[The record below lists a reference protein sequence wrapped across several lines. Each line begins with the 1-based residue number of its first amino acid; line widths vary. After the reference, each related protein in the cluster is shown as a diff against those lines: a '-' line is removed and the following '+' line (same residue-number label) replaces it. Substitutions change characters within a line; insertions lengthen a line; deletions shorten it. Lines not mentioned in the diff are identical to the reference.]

1 MPATPPDGE
10 RFLTVGELIDSA
22 RRSLE
27 PELWDY
33 AAGGSD
39 GEQTLRENRLALE
52 RISSV
57 GGSCAT
63 STDASAATTFL
74 GIPLALPVMLA
85 PVGTVALFDV
95 DGAVSVAQAAADAG
109 TVAFIGVL
117 SRPAVDE
124 VAKACPDA
132 DLVFQLYARGDRDWL
147 ASLVR
152 RGAEDAGC
160 RALASPPTVRWRRAA
175 QRDLRNRLDF
185 RVRHG
190 PPANLEALGN
200 DRSFQSR
207 ITWSDLEWLRSA
219 TTLPLVLKGVM
230 CGEDATLVIEAGVD
244 AVYVSNHGGRTLD
257 GAPGAIDVL
266 EEVVDAIAG
275 RAQVVVDGGFLRG
288 VDVLK
293 ALASGARAAGIGKLQ
308 RRGLAA
314 GGRTGLARVA
324 ELLRLE
330 IETGMA
336 LLGVRGVAELN
347 PGLLRRP
354 AV

>member
-1 MPATPPDGE
+1 MHVATAIG
-10 RFLTVGELIDSA
+10 S
-22 RRSLE
+22 RRS
-27 PELWDY
+27 
-33 AAGGSD
+33 
-39 GEQTLRENRLALE
+39 
-52 RISSV
+52 
-57 GGSCAT
+57 
-63 STDASAATTFL
+63 SAAL
-74 GIPLALPVMLA
+74 RML
-85 PVGTVALFDV
+85 VA
-95 DGAVSVAQAAADAG
+95 G
-109 TVAFIGVL
+109 
-117 SRPAVDE
+117 R
-124 VAKACPDA
+124 C
-132 DLVFQLYARGDRDWL
+132 
-147 ASLVR
+147 
-152 RGAEDAGC
+152 
-160 RALASPPTVRWRRAA
+160 ASPPTVRWRTRRE
-175 QRDLRNRLDF
+175 RDLRNRLDF

-230 CGEDATLVIEAGVD
+230 CGEDATLAIEAGVD

-266 EEVVDAIAG
+266 EEVVDAVAG
-275 RAQVVVDGGFLRG
+275 RAEVVVDGGFMRG

-308 RRGLAA
+308 CWGLAA
-314 GGRTGLARVA
+314 GGRAGLARVL

-347 PGLLRRP
+347 PGLLRRR

>member
-1 MPATPPDGE
+1 VPATPPDGE
-10 RFLTVGELIDSA
+10 QFLTVGELIDSA

-52 RISSV
+52 RISFRGRILRDV
-57 GGSCAT
+57 H
-63 STDASAATTFL
+63 DASAATTFL

-109 TVAFIGVL
+109 TVGFIGVL
-117 SRPAVDE
+117 SRPALDE

-132 DLVFQLYARGDRDWL
+132 AIVFQLYARGDRDWL

-152 RGAEDAGC
+152 RAEDAGC
-160 RALASPPTVRWRRAA
+160 RALCLTADSAVEARRE
-175 QRDLRNRLDF
+175 RDLRNRLDF

-190 PPANLEALGN
+190 PLANLEALGN

-219 TTLPLVLKGVM
+219 TTLPLVLKGVL
-230 CGEDATLVIEAGVD
+230 CGEDATLAIEAGVD

-266 EEVVDAIAG
+266 EEVVDAVAG
-275 RAQVVVDGGFLRG
+275 RAEVVVDGGFLRG

-308 RRGLAA
+308 CWGLAA
-314 GGRTGLARVA
+314 GGRAGLARVL

-347 PGLLRRP
+347 PGLLRRR